1 MPDLPRDMSP
11 TAPAPALVAPTSSDD
26 LLRLAEAMSLVASR
40 AALEGRAPLEALVEA
55 TTDHIPQAS
64 SASITMLRGGR
75 FRSEASTGAIAP
87 RADALQYEIGSGP
100 CIDAV
105 LDDNVYVTGDVA
117 HDERWPEWGQRAHTE
132 TGVRSVLA
140 HRLTLHDESE
150 AIACLNVFSEEV
162 DAFGPRDVGAGLVLA
177 THGSLLVTALVARD
191 KATNLRTALES
202 NREIGVAMGILM
214 QRHRLTREQAFDVL
228 RVASQDA
235 NRKVADLATEVADTG
250 VLAISR
256 WPTGVPDGSP
266 RT

>member
-1 MPDLPRDMSP
+1 V
-11 TAPAPALVAPTSSDD
+11 LVASLPTSSDD
-26 LLRLAEAMSLVASR
+26 LLRLAEAMTRVA
-40 AALEGRAPLEALVEA
+40 GRATVEGGAPLQALVEA

-64 SASITMLRGGR
+64 SASITVLRGGR

-100 CIDAV
+100 CVDAV
-105 LDDNVYVTGDVA
+105 LDDNVYVTGDVTR
-117 HDERWPEWGQRAHTE
+117 DERWPEWGARANAE

-140 HRLTLHDESE
+140 HRLTLLDDSD
-150 AIACLNVFSEEV
+150 AIACLNVFSPEV
-162 DAFGPRDVGAGLVLA
+162 DAFGHRDVGAGLVLA

-191 KATNLRTALES
+191 KAANLRSALES

-214 QRHRLTREQAFDVL
+214 KTHRLTREQAFDVL

-235 NRKVADLATEVADTG
+235 NRKVADIATEVADTG

-256 WPTGVPDGSP
+256 WPAGVPDEAP
-266 RT
+266 RG